1 MTPKTFSHGFGLM
14 ANNNNKSKQIP
25 NMNNYFETSQRIGTQ
40 QRDSKVI
47 NII

>member
-1 MTPKTFSHGFGLM
+1 
-14 ANNNNKSKQIP
+14 
-25 NMNNYFETSQRIGTQ
+25 MNNYFETSQRIGTQ